1 MTKIRFEL
9 FGFPLSSE
17 EKGLKTLTK
26 CPDYYLDFM
35 LPCPSLRLDPAL
47 YSHAMVMKDAIRQ
60 ACQLYRNR
68 ALQYTAS
75 MSAIS
80 EPCATELSIESIE
93 RLRQTVLDLEPSAE
107 GCHALVWTYF
117 VAAAESVLPEHRDFF
132 SNRLRVLF
140 ECTRFGSIP
149 LALETL
155 QHIWAT
161 QSSSC
166 WIEIVTHQRP
176 LLIM

>member
-1 MTKIRFEL
+1 M
-9 FGFPLSSE
+9 SSE
-17 EKGLKTLTK
+17 EKGLKTLTR

-68 ALQYTAS
+68 ALQYTS
-75 MSAIS
+75 
-80 EPCATELSIESIE
+80 CELSIESVE
-93 RLRQTVLDLEPSAE
+93 RLRQTVLTLEPSVE

-117 VAAAESVLPEHRDFF
+117 IAAAESVLPEHRDFF
-132 SNRLRVLF
+132 SNRLRGLF
-140 ECTRFGSIP
+140 EYTRFGSIP

-166 WIEIVTHQRP
+166 WTEIVTHQRP